1 MTCAHSHT
9 AQSVIFRARQR
20 SAREHSF
27 SSVLVFY
34 ATFALGPYSPVVR
47 FGCKCSLVHFPRF
60 DFLPMES
67 GTVTAEQCETWG
79 FLRAKTRRGRAQFF
93 LKELTLGVSVW
104 WQWCSFLLVSTRRVT
119 KSKQNCVTVWTF
131 SIKCDSSAIKIEPP
145 HDFVFFT
152 DFIDIILCIEHPLQ
166 MSFLNNLVR

>member
-1 MTCAHSHT
+1 MTYAHSHT

-34 ATFALGPYSPVVR
+34 ATFALGPYSPAVR

-104 WQWCSFLLVSTRRVT
+104 WQWCSFLLDFQEELPNRSKTVSPCEHSV
-119 KSKQNCVTVWTF
+119 QNTIPRQLRLN
-131 SIKCDSSAIKIEPP
+131 S
-145 HDFVFFT
+145 HM
-152 DFIDIILCIEHPLQ
+152 IL
-166 MSFLNNLVR
+166 FLSRTL